1 MVRRWLGVILAGA
14 VVSASACGDEG
25 KQPIGPGAGGEAE
38 LAGAGGLSAGGGT
51 PEGGTAE
58 GGTAEGGTGATPR
71 GDGGQATA
79 GAPDMAQGG
88 AGAPT
93 FGGAGGDGAA
103 GADAGSGGDTNLPNL
118 EACPAVGQTFTV
130 TEFSS
135 SENIALAQ
143 TLGCD
148 VLDEAHLTF
157 EVTRFQVNAPSISV
171 IWSPHSLIDTYD
183 SFALVTDCGTTGLIA
198 PPYVTY
204 PGTLLSSLGA
214 GIHTRVT
221 CAANVASV
229 VESVPAA
236 APNVDCAHALSLPQP
251 STRVLEPSRFFNLSV
266 AGDAAEVAIALTTAQ
281 TNSGAL
287 GKLTRVSPAFEA
299 TAELPYMIDSLRFE
313 DVPSGSYCLQI
324 VADPG
329 ISYAIDIDYI
339 DYL

>member
-1 MVRRWLGVILAGA
+1 MVTRWLGVILAGA

-25 KQPIGPGAGGEAE
+25 EQPMGPGAGGEAE
-38 LAGAGGLSAGGGT
+38 LGGAGGSSAGT
-51 PEGGTAE
+51 AEGGTAE
-58 GGTAEGGTGATPR
+58 GGTAEGGTGASPR

-93 FGGAGGDGAA
+93 FGGAGGDGASGA
-103 GADAGSGGDTNLPNL
+103 GAGSGGDTNLPNL

-130 TEFSS
+130 TELSS
-135 SENIALAQ
+135 SEDIALAQ

-148 VLDEAHLTF
+148 VLDEAHLSF

-183 SFALVTDCGTTGLIA
+183 SFALVTDCGTTGLMV
-198 PPYVTY
+198 PPYVRY
-204 PGTLLSSLGA
+204 PGTLLSTLGA

-221 CAANVASV
+221 CAANIASV
-229 VESVPAA
+229 VESAPAA
-236 APNVDCAHALSLPQP
+236 ATNVDCAHALPLPQTA
-251 STRVLEPSRFFNLSV
+251 TRVPEPSRFFNLNL
-266 AGDAAEVAIALTTAQ
+266 AADAAEVAIALTTAH

-287 GKLTRVSPAFEA
+287 GKLTRLSPAFEA
-299 TAELPYMIDSLRFE
+299 TAELPYLIDSLRFE
-313 DVPSGSYCLQI
+313 DVPSGSYCLEI
-324 VADPG
+324 AADPG
-329 ISYAIDIDYI
+329 ISYAIDVDYI